1 MSSSEIDNGS
11 FEEAFRGLQETIA
24 RLERGGLPLQEAIDA
39 FEEGIALANRCT
51 AILNAAELR
60 VTRIL
65 EPAEPEPDDEPAF

>member
-24 RLERGGLPLQEAIDA
+24 RLERGGLPLQETIDA
-39 FEEGIALANRCT
+39 FEEGIALGKRCT

-60 VTRIL
+60 VRRVL
-65 EPAEPEPDDEPAF
+65 RLAAPES